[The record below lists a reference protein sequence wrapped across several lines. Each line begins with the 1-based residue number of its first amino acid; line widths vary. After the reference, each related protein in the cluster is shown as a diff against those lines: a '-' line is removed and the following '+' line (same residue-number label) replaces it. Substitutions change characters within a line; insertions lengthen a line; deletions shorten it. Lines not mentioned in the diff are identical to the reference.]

1 MIRFFGFFDVA
12 TWGVLDNPPV
22 LSEESLALQVHRREL
37 MEAVEA
43 AREPLGF
50 PSVMAMVQD
59 CLLLS
64 SVQNGWLMT
73 RGSPLGNLALC

>member
-1 MIRFFGFFDVA
+1 MPCFWTKPR
-12 TWGVLDNPPV
+12 
-22 LSEESLALQVHRREL
+22 EESLALQVHRREL

-59 CLLLS
+59 RQLS
-64 SVQNGWLMT
+64 SVQNPYFGGIL
-73 RGSPLGNLALC
+73 SPYIGLI

>member
-1 MIRFFGFFDVA
+1 MPCFW
-12 TWGVLDNPPV
+12 TKPP
-22 LSEESLALQVHRREL
+22 EESLALQVHRREL

-59 CLLLS
+59 R
-64 SVQNGWLMT
+64 SVGN
-73 RGSPLGNLALC
+73 PLEISQFADWKINEA